1 MKKLILPRRNA
12 PLKYI
17 RFALTAILMLLI
29 LSHTAF
35 ADESDI
41 PSLFAGDEAWYK
53 DSVSPLVVREGVYF
67 IPADLLAMMDGISVS
82 STDGNN
88 ILIHS
93 AENDRY
99 LSILFMQRSAAV
111 NGKIIDDIRVFRNGD
126 TFYLD
131 AGLAADALDLIC
143 ETAVLENGSSV
154 LRISDDSRIF
164 TIDELIAVYLPKNET
179 APDEDEI
186 TELPVTEEDLS
197 YNGKMKRIYVLVKSP
212 KNGDATE
219 FPALRN
225 CLLYGV
231 RFTRFLDEDDSVDDM
246 LLSGAM
252 GCYGI
257 VSNHGSSSGALD
269 SLNEKIMSYTRK
281 STRFTLSDGNDE
293 NDRVLRENGYIPIS
307 PDFTVNGS
315 SNPDVLLTEIINYIG
330 STGSCTLLLED
341 CWNSE
346 RMAILLSE
354 LANSLY
360 STANL
365 SDHSFGTS
373 TERK

>member
-1 MKKLILPRRNA
+1 MLRRNS
-12 PLKYI
+12 PVKHF
-17 RFALTAILMLLI
+17 RFALPVILMILI
-29 LSHTAF
+29 LIQPVF

-53 DSVSPLVVREGVYF
+53 DSVSPLVVRDGVYF
-67 IPADLLAMMDGISVS
+67 IPADLLSMMDDISVS
-82 STDGNN
+82 TPDSNN

-93 AENDRY
+93 NADGRY
-99 LSILFMQRSAAV
+99 ISILFMQRSAAV
-111 NGKIIDDIRVFRNGD
+111 NGKIIDNIHVFRNGD
-126 TFYLD
+126 AFYID
-131 AGLAADALDLIC
+131 AHLAADALGLIC
-143 ETAVLENGSSV
+143 ETAVLENGGTI
-154 LRISDDSRIF
+154 LRISDKSRIF

-179 APDEDEI
+179 SPEEDTI
-186 TELPVTEEDLS
+186 TELPVSEEDFS
-197 YNGKMKRIYVLVKSP
+197 YDGKLKRIYVLVKSP

-219 FPALRN
+219 FPALGN

-231 RFTRFLDEDDSVDDM
+231 KFTRFLDENDSVDDM

-252 GCYGI
+252 GCYGVI
-257 VSNHGSSSGALD
+257 SKNGSSPEALN
-269 SLNEKIMSYTRK
+269 SLNEKITPYTRK
-281 STRFTLSDGNDE
+281 STRFTLSYGDAE
-293 NDRVLRENGYIPIS
+293 NDLILRENGYIPIS

-346 RMAILLSE
+346 KMAILLGE
-354 LANSLY
+354 LENSLY
-360 STANL
+360 SSANL
-365 SDHSFGTS
+365 SDHSFGIY